1 MKASFAASVLL
12 MCLSAPA
19 LAVDGPEEK
28 DLVAEVA
35 CTWPGGM
42 PGPTPASDPDI
53 DTLAEF
59 LLWADAML
67 LAGESLPVD
76 LLLRMALLTPAD
88 RLMGIAHL
96 RRSGLLRGDAMP
108 LEMLLAPEPGGKP

>member
-1 MKASFAASVLL
+1 MRIIVVTSVLL
-12 MCLSAPA
+12 ICLSAPA
-19 LAVDGPEEK
+19 IADKLEK
-28 DLVAEVA
+28 KDVSAEVA
-35 CTWPGGM
+35 GTLPGGM
-42 PGPTPASDPDI
+42 PAPTPADDPGI

-59 LLWADAML
+59 LLWADAVL

-76 LLLRMALLTPAD
+76 LLLRMALLPPAD

-108 LEMLLAPEPGGKP
+108 LETLLAPEQGGRS